1 MPQTS
6 ADSFSMPTIQG
17 LQLEYEGSVKNVF
30 SNPAEPNYLW
40 FQFTD
45 DYSVFDWGK
54 MPDEI
59 ANKGKSLTL
68 LGAYLFG
75 ELAEPAFWAQLP
87 RSPHLKKFSS
97 DYLDQRW
104 QHLSFS
110 GDEGLARTGLT

>member
-6 ADSFSMPTIQG
+6 ADRLSMRTIPG

-30 SNPAEPNYLW
+30 ASPIEANYLW

-54 MPDEI
+54 MPDKI

-68 LGAYLFG
+68 LGAHIFD
-75 ELAEPAFWAQLP
+75 ELAKPEFWADLP
-87 RSPHLKKFSS
+87 QSPHLKKFSAE
-97 DYLDQRW
+97 YLAQRW
-104 QHLSFS
+104 QH
-110 GDEGLARTGLT
+110 